1 MRRALPLALV
11 LVSST
16 AFAVELDGPLIQG
29 GLVVGRAV
37 PGAEVRLDGRRIRV
51 DSAGRFVIGFGRD
64 AAPTARLEVHAPDGP
79 VERRELAIAQR
90 AYEIQRIDGLP
101 PAMVTPPPQ
110 VLARIKR
117 EAALIAEVRK
127 IDSDRADFLA
137 GWIWPVE
144 GRITGVYGSQRIL
157 NGEPRQPHY
166 GIDIAAALG
175 TQVVAA
181 ADGMVALAESD
192 LYFTGGT
199 VILDHGHGLTAAYS
213 HLQRVSVTAGQ
224 RVRRGEAIGT
234 VGATGRVT
242 GAHLDWRLN
251 WFEVRLDPALVLP
264 PKAQ

>member
-1 MRRALPLALV
+1 MRRALPFALV
-11 LVSST
+11 LISST

-37 PGAEVRLDGRRIRV
+37 PGAEVRLDGRRVRV
-51 DSAGRFVIGFGRD
+51 DDEGRFVIGFGRD
-64 AAPTARLEVHAPDGP
+64 AAPAAQLEVHTPDGA
-79 VERRELAIAQR
+79 VERRQLAIVQR

-127 IDSDRADFLA
+127 TDSDRTDFLA

-144 GRITGVYGSQRIL
+144 GPVTGIYGSQRIL

-175 TQVVAA
+175 TPVVAA
-181 ADGMVALAESD
+181 ADGTVALAEPD

-213 HLQRVSVTAGQ
+213 HLQKVGVTVGQ
-224 RVRRGEAIGT
+224 RVRQGEPVGT
-234 VGATGRVT
+234 IGATGRVT

>member
-1 MRRALPLALV
+1 MRRALPLALI
-11 LVSST
+11 LVTSA

-37 PGAEVRLDGRRIRV
+37 PGAEVRLDGRRVRV
-51 DSAGRFVIGFGRD
+51 DGEGRFVMGFGRD
-64 AAPTARLEVHAPDGP
+64 AAPAAQLEIRTPDGA

-90 AYEIQRIDGLP
+90 TYEIQRIDGLP

-110 VLARIKR
+110 VLERIKR
-117 EAALIAEVRK
+117 EAAQIAEVRK
-127 IDSDRADFLA
+127 TDSDRADFLA
-137 GWIWPVE
+137 GWTWPVD
-144 GRITGVYGSQRIL
+144 GPVTGVYGSQRIL
-157 NGEPRQPHY
+157 NGKPRQPHY

-175 TQVVAA
+175 TPVVAA
-181 ADGMVALAESD
+181 ADGVVALAESD

-213 HLQRVSVTAGQ
+213 HLQTVGVTVGQ
-224 RVRRGEAIGT
+224 RMRRGEPVGT